1 MMLKG
6 RERPYPYK
14 DRHPSSAT
22 QLNTN
27 ADGFDGQKERDNSEM
42 DWSRRDDDLYNRR
55 VRNDEPRKR
64 DRAKVRENEKNDK
77 EDSLHS
83 RKQLDNGSYRVSYEK
98 DVGSRDSRQR
108 ERDEGLRIRYEAVED
123 YRGKKRK
130 EDLSEKSSVEI
141 EEGWDSL
148 WSQ

>member
-83 RKQLDNGSYRVSYEK
+83 RKQLDF
-98 DVGSRDSRQR
+98 D
-108 ERDEGLRIRYEAVED
+108 
-123 YRGKKRK
+123 
-130 EDLSEKSSVEI
+130 
-141 EEGWDSL
+141 GWGQWLDHTSIIII
-148 WSQ
+148 